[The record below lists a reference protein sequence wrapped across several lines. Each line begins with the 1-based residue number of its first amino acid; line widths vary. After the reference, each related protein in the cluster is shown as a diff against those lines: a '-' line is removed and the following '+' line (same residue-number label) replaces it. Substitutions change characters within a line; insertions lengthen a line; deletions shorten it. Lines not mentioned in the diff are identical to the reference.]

1 MKNNNKTLI
10 ENFIFNA
17 LYRILVMFI
26 PLITTPYIT
35 RVLGAEE
42 IGRYTVAFSIASY
55 FCLFILLG
63 VENYGNRTIAAV
75 RDDKSELKNAF
86 WEIYT
91 LQLTLAVFV
100 AIMYLLYV
108 KFLASD
114 AILAVIMVIYIFSE
128 MIDINWAFYGL
139 EKFKLITIRNAFIKF
154 ASVICIF
161 AFVKSEED
169 VIYYALINVIAAF
182 ISQIILWCTFNKY
195 IGFKKIQIK
204 KIKRHLLPNLKL
216 FIPVIAVSVYT
227 VMDKIMLGYLS
238 VNAEVGFYEAA
249 EKIINIPNILVISLG
264 TIMLPRIS
272 NLVVAG
278 ENEQSRRYLD
288 ISIQFAMF
296 MVTSIG
302 FGIIGVSEEFVPLF
316 YGKGY
321 DICILLFAILIP
333 SRFFMAFAN
342 VIRTQYLI
350 PFKMDTAYIISVI
363 GGAITNL
370 ALNILLIPR
379 LGCVG
384 AAYGTLAAE
393 VMVCL
398 LQCYAVRQ
406 QLPIKKL
413 LKKSVPFVITGFVMC
428 MTLIIIPVIGNAV
441 LSLFLKI
448 LIGIVIYIGIIVPW
462 IVLPYVKRRK
472 QNENMD

>member
-1 MKNNNKTLI
+1 MRNNNTLI

-17 LYRILVMFI
+17 SYRILVMFI
-26 PLITTPYIT
+26 PLITTPYIA
-35 RVLGAEE
+35 RVLGAEG
-42 IGRYTVAFSIASY
+42 IGRYTVAFSVASY

-75 RDDKSELKNAF
+75 RDNKSELKNAF
-86 WEIYT
+86 WEMYT
-91 LQLTLAVFV
+91 LQLMLAVI
-100 AIMYLLYV
+100 ATIMYIFYV
-108 KFLASD
+108 KFFSSD
-114 AILAVIMVIYIFSE
+114 IKIAAIMVIYIFSE
-128 MIDINWAFYGL
+128 MIDINWAFFGL
-139 EKFKLITIRNAFIKF
+139 EKFKLITMRNAFVKF

-161 AFVKSEED
+161 SFVKSEAD
-169 VIYYALINVIAAF
+169 VINYALINVIGAF
-182 ISQIILWCTFNKY
+182 VSQIILWCTLHKY
-195 IGFKKIQIK
+195 IGLKRIQIK
-204 KIKRHLLPNLKL
+204 NVKRHLLPNLKL
-216 FIPVIAVSVYT
+216 FIPVVAVSLYT
-227 VMDKIMLGYLS
+227 IMDKIMIGYMS
-238 VNAEVGFYEAA
+238 VNAEVGFYESA

-272 NLVVAG
+272 NLVAAG
-278 ENEQSRRYLD
+278 ENEQSLRYLD

-316 YGKGY
+316 YGQGY
-321 DICILLFAILIP
+321 EICIILFTILIP

-350 PFKMDTAYIISVI
+350 PFKIDTAYIISVI

-370 ALNILLIPR
+370 TFNILLIPR

-384 AAYGTLAAE
+384 AAYGTLASEA
-393 VMVCL
+393 MVCL

-413 LKKSVPFVITGFVMC
+413 SEKSVPFVVTGFVMC
-428 MTLIIIPVIGNAV
+428 MTLKFIPVIGNVV

-462 IVLPYVKRRK
+462 VVLPYAKMRK
-472 QNENMD
+472 QNESMD